1 MLVFIARPSED
12 LIRRKQRQKSIGK
25 SRKKQTQETQ
35 KKTMKCSPAETQCSQ
50 NKALAEIKQEL
61 CFICGAP
68 STVLPEKPGGCQKA
82 PTAAWVAP
90 TLLKAEKSGKSR
102 KKEANEPQ
110 KKNGTSSESEAQ
122 RALNKTL
129 AEIKEE
135 LRIICGPPST

>member
-90 TLLKAEKSGKSR
+90 TLLKAEKS
-102 KKEANEPQ
+102 E
-110 KKNGTSSESEAQ
+110 KNGTSSESEAQ

>member
-25 SRKKQTQETQ
+25 SRKKQTQET
-35 KKTMKCSPAETQCSQ
+35 Q